1 MIVGWANP
9 DSFSEKAKQKVN
21 FKLCAGE
28 LCILMRVEEILSGD
42 ERQTGGN
49 VDQIISQIRNMTDFN
64 SAGERITGCSR
75 YPSIDGSCNHG
86 SGKI

>member
-1 MIVGWANP
+1 MNDVLAVHSMVRNAPLSRQHMEGLRATER
-9 DSFSEKAKQKVN
+9 FA
-21 FKLCAGE
+21 
-28 LCILMRVEEILSGD
+28 EEILSGD